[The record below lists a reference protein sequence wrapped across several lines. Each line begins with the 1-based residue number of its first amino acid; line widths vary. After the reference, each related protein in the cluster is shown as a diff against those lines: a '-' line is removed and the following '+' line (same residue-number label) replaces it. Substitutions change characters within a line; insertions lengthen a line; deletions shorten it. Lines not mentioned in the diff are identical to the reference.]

1 MKHFVIKYQLYLLMD
16 PLINSKMIL
25 LNELSIL
32 EEYGFTP
39 PKVLTD
45 EDDLNDIQFHYN
57 LLKNKYFLK
66 YGNYNFNDNKKIRLE
81 QSIDKFLY
89 SLFELNNVINE
100 KYSFDPYNMM
110 INHMDNFNKKYNYNL
125 NRKDLELMLGL
136 FVRNKLS
143 NIT

>member
-1 MKHFVIKYQLYLLMD
+1 MD

-25 LNELSIL
+25 LNEISIL

-45 EDDLNDIQFHYN
+45 KDDLNDIQLHNN

-81 QSIDKFLY
+81 QSVDKFLY
-89 SLFELNNVINE
+89 SLFELNNVINDN
-100 KYSFDPYNMM
+100 YSFDPYNMM
-110 INHMDNFNKKYNYNL
+110 INHMERFNKKYNYNL
-125 NRKDLELMLGL
+125 NRNDLELMLGL
-136 FVRNKLS
+136 FARNKL
-143 NIT
+143 IKTT

>member
-1 MKHFVIKYQLYLLMD
+1 MD

-136 FVRNKLS
+136 FARNKLS

>member
-1 MKHFVIKYQLYLLMD
+1 MD

-45 EDDLNDIQFHYN
+45 EDNLNDIQYYYD
-57 LLKNKYFLK
+57 LLKNKYFQK

-100 KYSFDPYNMM
+100 KYSFDPYNTM

-136 FVRNKLS
+136 FARNKLS
-143 NIT
+143 NLS

>member
-1 MKHFVIKYQLYLLMD
+1 MD
-16 PLINSKMIL
+16 PLINSKIIL
-25 LNELSIL
+25 LNEINIL
-32 EEYGFTP
+32 EQYGFTP
-39 PKVLTD
+39 SKVLTY
-45 EDDLNDIQFHYN
+45 EDDLNDLQHQYN
-57 LLKNKYFLK
+57 LLKNKYFWK

-89 SLFELNNVINE
+89 SLFELNEVINE

-110 INHMDNFNKKYNYNL
+110 INHMETFNKKYNYNL

-143 NIT
+143 KIT

>member
-1 MKHFVIKYQLYLLMD
+1 MD

-25 LNELSIL
+25 LNEINIL
-32 EEYGFTP
+32 EQYGFTP
-39 PKVLTD
+39 SKVLTD
-45 EDDLNDIQFHYN
+45 SDDLNELQYHYN

-110 INHMDNFNKKYNYNL
+110 INHMERFNKKNNYNL
-125 NRKDLELMLGL
+125 HRKDLELMLGL
-136 FVRNKLS
+136 FVRNKLT

>member
-1 MKHFVIKYQLYLLMD
+1 MD

-45 EDDLNDIQFHYN
+45 EDNLNDIQFHYN

-66 YGNYNFNDNKKIRLE
+66 YGNYNFNDN
-81 QSIDKFLY
+81 ID
-89 SLFELNNVINE
+89 
-100 KYSFDPYNMM
+100 
-110 INHMDNFNKKYNYNL
+110 NYNID
-125 NRKDLELMLGL
+125 NYSMCKKKNML
-136 FVRNKLS
+136 
-143 NIT
+143 